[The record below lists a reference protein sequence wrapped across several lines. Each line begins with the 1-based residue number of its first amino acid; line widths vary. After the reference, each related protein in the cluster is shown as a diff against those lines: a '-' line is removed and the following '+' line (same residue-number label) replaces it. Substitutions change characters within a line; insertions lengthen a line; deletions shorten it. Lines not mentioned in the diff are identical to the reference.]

1 MEHSVTGRRDAA
13 VRPAADRHLG
23 TARTPRTSRT
33 SSDEERR
40 PGLSRIRPGRGGA
53 HRDGTPAAYGAGPRD
68 RPRALDG

>member
-13 VRPAADRHLG
+13 VRSTADRHVG
-23 TARTPRTSRT
+23 TART

-40 PGLSRIRPGRGGA
+40 PGLSHIRPVHGGA
-53 HRDGTPAAYGAGPRD
+53 HRDGTPAAYGTGPRD